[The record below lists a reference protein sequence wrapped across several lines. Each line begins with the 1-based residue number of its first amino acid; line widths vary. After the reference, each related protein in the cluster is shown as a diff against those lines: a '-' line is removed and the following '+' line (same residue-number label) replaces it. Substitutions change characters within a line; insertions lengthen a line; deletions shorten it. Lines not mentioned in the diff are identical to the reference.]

1 MSLTTGLFAI
11 KGQHLDKLSDVFAAF
26 KLVDSGNEKSL
37 TTWAAV
43 EKLFND
49 EQQNPQDDIQHRVVW
64 ADNGWTIIED
74 VSFILCGDEA
84 ALEKLSQQLN
94 APIFALMTQGTSN
107 CYAFWYYDK
116 TKQRSFFNDNGNVA
130 DNFGTP
136 LPQEIRFNINGEA
149 FYDDVHGLAKELGI
163 DWAKAEQLDKFIVK
177 ELTNSEELNK
187 ELEQFAQQHRRQ
199 QQESRST
206 DKPWWKIW

>member
-11 KGQHLDKLSDVFAAF
+11 KGQHLDKLADVFAAF
-26 KLVDSGNEKSL
+26 KLVDSGNDKSL
-37 TTWAAV
+37 TTWTAV

-49 EQQNPQDDIQHRVVW
+49 EEQNPQDDIQHRVVW
-64 ADNGWTIIED
+64 FDNGWTIIED

-94 APIFALMTQGTSN
+94 APIFALMTQGTSS

-116 TKQRSFFNDNGNVA
+116 TKQRSFFNDNGNIA
-130 DNFGTP
+130 DNFGTA
-136 LPQEIRFNINGEA
+136 LPQENKFKINEEA

-163 DWAKAEQLDKFIVK
+163 DWAKAEQLDKFTVK

-187 ELEQFAQQHRRQ
+187 ELEQFAQQHRQ
-199 QQESRST
+199 QQEKKNS
-206 DKPWWKIW
+206 DKPWWKVW

>member
-11 KGQHLDKLSDVFAAF
+11 KGQHLDKLSEVFGAF
-26 KLVDSGNEKSL
+26 KLVDSGNDKSL
-37 TTWAAV
+37 TTWTAV

-64 ADNGWTIIED
+64 VDNGWTIIED

-94 APIFALMTQGTSN
+94 APIFALMTQGTSS

-116 TKQRSFFNDNGNVA
+116 TKQRSFFNDNGNIA

-136 LPQEIRFNINGEA
+136 LPQESKFKINEEA

-187 ELEQFAQQHRRQ
+187 ELEQFAQQHRQ
-199 QQESRST
+199 QQEKKSS